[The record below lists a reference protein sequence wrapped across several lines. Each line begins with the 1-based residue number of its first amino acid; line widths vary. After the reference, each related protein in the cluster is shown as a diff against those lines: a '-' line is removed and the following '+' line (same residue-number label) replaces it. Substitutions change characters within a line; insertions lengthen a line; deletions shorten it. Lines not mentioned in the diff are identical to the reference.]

1 MASQNSKRMNG
12 FIVIHRIQ
20 EDEWSNFGLGIN
32 HYYAVEGK
40 HFGDDDYV

>member
-1 MASQNSKRMNG
+1 MASLS
-12 FIVIHRIQ
+12 FIEFK